1 MRLRRLAIPTLLGL
15 GVLARVSSA
24 GAQEQLGYAENHYT
38 PAERG
43 SQWFALDS
51 LDLRGNGRLALGL
64 VNDYSFRSLVKY
76 GADGSTRASIVKDQY
91 VAHLGGAVF
100 LADRV
105 RVGFNVPLQL
115 YANGRDTVINGITH
129 RGADDGVAVG
139 DVRISADVRVF
150 GEHTDAAT
158 VAAGAELFV
167 PSGSLSAY
175 TGDGRPRVLPRLLFA
190 GKVSSF
196 VYAAK
201 LGVMVRGR
209 DENFG
214 DGRIG
219 SAVVGGVSAGLSLA
233 DDRIVVGPEVFG
245 STVLSNSRSFDTQ
258 TTPVEG
264 MLGAH
269 FDLGHDIRVGAGL
282 GTLLARGYGAP
293 VARGLLSFEW
303 VPGDAK
309 PEAPKAVSVKDR
321 DGDGI
326 PDCEDACGFTPGVK
340 SDSAETNGCPVDTDQ
355 DGVPDNADA
364 CATIPGVRTPDAH
377 TNGCPADADDD
388 GVPDVEDAC
397 PRQPGKRTPEAHT
410 SGCPDLDNDGIIDS
424 HDACPDKPGARST
437 DRTKNGCPA
446 STDRDNDGVG
456 DEVDA
461 CPDEAGKADPDPKKN
476 GCPKAFLKAGSIQI
490 TEQVKF
496 KTGSAELAGKESDDL
511 LGAVRAVLE
520 AHPEVKKLRIEGHT
534 DNRGEAGNNKKLSQA
549 RAESVAKWLSDHGTD
564 KARLS
569 AAGFGSEK
577 PIDSNETEPGRTNN
591 RRVEFHVEQGSGK

>member
-38 PAERG
+38 PSERG

-51 LDLRGNGRLALGL
+51 LDLRGNGRLALGV

-91 VAHLGGAVF
+91 VMHLGGAV
-100 LADRV
+100 LLGDRV

-115 YANGRDTVINGITH
+115 YANGRDTVINGVTH
-129 RGADDGVAVG
+129 RGADDSVAVG
-139 DVRISADVRVF
+139 DVRISSDVRIF

-167 PSGSLSAY
+167 PSGSLTAY

-190 GKVSSF
+190 GRVSNF

-201 LGVMVRGR
+201 LGVMIRGR
-209 DENFG
+209 DEAFG
-214 DGRIG
+214 EGQIG
-219 SAVVGGVSAGLSLA
+219 SALVGGASVGLSLLK
-233 DDRIVVGPEVFG
+233 DQIIVGPEVFG
-245 STVLSNSRSFDTQ
+245 STVLSNSRAFDTQ

-264 MLGAH
+264 ILGAH
-269 FDLGHDIRVGAGL
+269 FDLGHDIRVGAGA
-282 GTLLARGYGAP
+282 GTLFVRGYGAP

-309 PEAPKAVSVKDR
+309 PEAPKAAAVKDR

-340 SDSAETNGCPVDTDQ
+340 SESPETNGCPTDTDQ

-364 CATIPGVRTPDAH
+364 CVNVPGVRTPDAH

-388 GVPDVEDAC
+388 GIPDVEDSC
-397 PRQPGKRTPEAHT
+397 PRQPGKRTDNART
-410 SGCPDLDNDGIIDS
+410 TGCPDLDNDGIIDS
-424 HDACPDKPGARST
+424 HDACPDVPGVRST
-437 DRTKNGCPA
+437 DRKRNGCPA
-446 STDRDNDGVG
+446 DADHDKDGIND
-456 DEVDA
+456 DVDA

-476 GCPKAFLKAGSIQI
+476 GCPKAFLKGGTISI

-496 KTGSAELAGKESDDL
+496 KTGSADLAGKESDEL

-520 AHPEVKKLRIEGHT
+520 AHPDIKKLRVEGHT
-534 DNRGEAGNNKKLSQA
+534 DNKGDAANNKKLSQQ
-549 RAESVAKWLSDHGTD
+549 RAETVAKWLTDHGID

-569 AAGFGSEK
+569 SAGFGSEK
-577 PIDSNETEPGRTNN
+577 PIDSNDTEPGRTNN